1 MRIELV
7 DKNGVIVMNKGLND
21 LINCIAKKKRFVVK
35 VNFDEH
41 RDKDTRLQEART
53 MYKVQG
59 RTSISDFE
67 ALSLEPSALSSPHDK

>member
-7 DKNGVIVMNKGLND
+7 DKNGVIMMNKGLND

-53 MYKVQG
+53 MYRG
-59 RTSISDFE
+59 TSISDFE